1 MADTASDISHRIN
14 AERILVVAWL
24 RAILLQIAHP
34 LIAAGV
40 AEHSTFR
47 GGMKPGLL
55 RLHHTIHAMLAIS
68 FGTDHERNAALDGIR
83 GIHRRVHGR
92 LPVASPPLG
101 AGTRYSAEDPE
112 LLLWVHV
119 TLIESVLLAYQQL
132 VGPLTAA
139 ERDRYCADSAAVAVA
154 LGARVEA
161 VPRSWNELCAVIELR
176 IASGTIVVSEQARA
190 LAAALVTPVAG
201 WLGRRTVSPIL
212 ALLAAGQLPSVVRAQ
227 YGFPWNSLRK
237 RRFKRLI
244 ALLRM
249 LRRLMPRRIAWWT
262 AARGRR
268 IARLARAHGYGY
280 TSATE

>member
-1 MADTASDISHRIN
+1 MADTASSISHRIN

-40 AEHSTFR
+40 AGAQHVSRRHEA
-47 GGMKPGLL
+47 GLL

-68 FGTDHERNAALDGIR
+68 FGTDRERNAALDGIR

-92 LPVASPPLG
+92 LPSRPRTLG

-119 TLIESVLLAYQQL
+119 TLIESVLRLRT
-132 VGPLTAA
+132 VGRASHA
-139 ERDRYCADSAAVAVA
+139 RSERDRYCADSAEVAVA

-161 VPRSWNELCAVIELR
+161 VPRSWNALCAVIELGS
-176 IASGTIVVSEQARA
+176 ASGTIVVSEQARA

-212 ALLAAGQLPSVVRAQ
+212 SLLAAGQLPSVVRAQ
-227 YGFPWNSLRK
+227 VRFSVELAAE
-237 RRFKRLI
+237 RR
-244 ALLRM
+244 
-249 LRRLMPRRIAWWT
+249 
-262 AARGRR
+262 
-268 IARLARAHGYGY
+268 
-280 TSATE
+280 S